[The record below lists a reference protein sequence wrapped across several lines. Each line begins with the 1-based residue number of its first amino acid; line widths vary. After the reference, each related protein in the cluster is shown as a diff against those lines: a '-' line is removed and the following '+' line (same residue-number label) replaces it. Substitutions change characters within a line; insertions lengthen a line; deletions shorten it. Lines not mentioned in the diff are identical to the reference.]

1 MSIATNIFN
10 CNICLFVFNQCGT
23 ASSTKVWW
31 SIPLIDHVDPVA
43 PVSES
48 GLLLHNCTSGFSSE
62 PSNIPAKHESF
73 IMLTSCFTFHFGG
86 KSRRYLWNICALH
99 SKSSEHYCNITY
111 LTFFRK
117 KSSSLRRLVKS
128 ILPSLRCVKTWLT

>member
-43 PVSES
+43 PISES
-48 GLLLHNCTSGFSSE
+48 GLLLHNYASGLSSE

-73 IMLTSCFTFHFGG
+73 IMLTSCFTFHSGG
-86 KSRRYLWNICALH
+86 KSSRYLWKICALF
-99 SKSSEHYCNITY
+99 SKSTGHAPN
-111 LTFFRK
+111 
-117 KSSSLRRLVKS
+117 
-128 ILPSLRCVKTWLT
+128 